1 MNQPHV
7 QHVKFDISWSAIIK
21 VLIVVFGILFLSRIS
36 DVLILLFVVLIMVTA
51 LSPMVDSI
59 VERYK
64 IKRWIAVTIIFGALA
79 VIITLTIWLIVPLI
93 FGQLIDF
100 LNLPQVKTAIGS
112 SDSTSIVDELQFIYA
127 KVPGLPTDST
137 SFISFFSTV
146 FGGIAS
152 ALTIIVLSLY
162 LLLEED
168 GIRKFILSVMP
179 INQRLSV
186 VNTFHKISIKLGAWL
201 RGQLSLGLIIGI
213 LDLIILTVFGVPYAL
228 TLALFGA
235 VTELIPY
242 IGPFLGYAAVLF
254 VALTQDSS
262 WGFSKLVTVIGVSI
276 GYLLIQQAEGHFIV
290 PKVMQKSV
298 GLSPV
303 IVIVAILIGAKLFGL
318 LGVVL
323 SVPVA
328 AAISVVISEWP
339 NIIAAYHSNKDEI
352 DKVIEE

>member
-1 MNQPHV
+1 MSQPQT

-21 VLIVVFGILFLSRIS
+21 VLLVIFGIYFLSRIS
-36 DVLILLFVVLIMVTA
+36 DVLVLLFVVLIMVTA

-59 VERYK
+59 VAKFK
-64 IKRWIAVTIIFGALA
+64 IRRWIAVTVIFGALA
-79 VIITLTIWLIVPLI
+79 VIITLTMWLIVPLI

-112 SDSTSIVDELQFIYA
+112 SDSSSIIDEIQFIYA

-137 SFISFFSTV
+137 SFIAFFSTV

-168 GIRKFILSVMP
+168 GIRKFVLSIMP
-179 INQRLSV
+179 IQHRVSV

-201 RGQLSLGLIIGI
+201 RGQLSLGLIIGV
-213 LDLIILTVFGVPYAL
+213 LDLLILTILGVPYAL
-228 TLALFGA
+228 TLAMFGA
-235 VTELIPY
+235 ITELIPY
-242 IGPFLGYAAVLF
+242 VGPFLGYAAALF
-254 VALTQDSS
+254 VALTQDSV
-262 WGFSKLVTVIGVSI
+262 WGFSKLVVVIGVSI

-323 SVPVA
+323 SIPVA
-328 AAISVVISEWP
+328 AAISVIISEWP
-339 NIIAAYHSNKDEI
+339 TIIAAYHSSRNEI